1 MVSKVKAF
9 INSMLLRNPRRNII
23 QDFLYAQ
30 ISLLVFLI
38 LSSLIF
44 PYVPIHGR
52 GISEFG
58 VNFSTLIPYSVGYIL
73 YAYFI
78 AKSVK
83 YIDIV
88 DNLSKSIYYS
98 FNAIAVL
105 FIALIF
111 TPYAID
117 TGFNWIHNTVSTI
130 LFLIEL
136 ALVIY
141 LIYCDRF
148 SFSNI
153 ILLCLQIIGGLI
165 SMFSLSNNGG
175 LHLLF
180 EGEVIFQIFFV
191 ILIFKLIP
199 KFRISYKKDYYG

>member
-1 MVSKVKAF
+1 M
-9 INSMLLRNPRRNII
+9 

-30 ISLLVFLI
+30 ISLSIFLI

-44 PYVPIHGR
+44 PYVPIHGK

-58 VNFSTLIPYSVGYIL
+58 TNFNTLLPYSVGYIL
-73 YAYFI
+73 YAYLI

-88 DNLSKSIYYS
+88 DNISKLIYYS
-98 FNAIAVL
+98 FNTISIL

-117 TGFNWIHNTVSTI
+117 TGFDWIHNTVSTI
-130 LFLIEL
+130 LFLLEL

-141 LIYCDRF
+141 LIYSDKF

-153 ILLCLQIIGGLI
+153 VLLCLQVIGGLI
-165 SMFSLSNNGG
+165 SMLSLSNNGG

-180 EGEVIFQIFFV
+180 EGEVIFQLFFI

-199 KFRISYKKDYYG
+199 KFKIDYK